1 MDLYLFNTVINTIWY
16 IFTILFVLYK
26 FTSFFSYIYNFIK
39 FCGKVF
45 TWIKYIY
52 DQIVIYLQKKR
63 GYKYTLL
70 NNLESQ
76 TTQTRKTYF
85 QKIKENIL
93 KSYIKLKLYFGFSHK
108 QQPLPQHF
116 GTPLTEIVSNSNIKN
131 QSYYNS
137 SEQNCFNSNLDEL
150 DESSILF
157 NYLNDE
163 IDNSVSERFN
173 VQHSEHSEDSYN
185 SDNLINLERSKHTN
199 DSENSDK
206 LINYFSNP
214 NLSNFNSNNTNL
226 SNFNSNII
234 PLDNNYN
241 IDSHTSIINTF
252 SEKQIDRPYDV
263 NNSNLLFNS
272 KFILN
277 SIKQSTRENET
288 APYLFEFQND
298 KIDKKINLNKSICVN
313 EEKKKDI
320 YNFDKEITKN
330 PYI

>member
-39 FCGKVF
+39 FCGKLF

-70 NNLESQ
+70 NDLESQ

-85 QKIKENIL
+85 QQIKENIWM
-93 KSYIKLKLYFGFSHK
+93 SYIKLKLYLGFSHK
-108 QQPLPQHF
+108 QPLSSQHL

-137 SEQNCFNSNLDEL
+137 SEQNYFNSNLDDL
-150 DESSILF
+150 DESSILY

-163 IDNSVSERFN
+163 IDNSVSDNFN
-173 VQHSEHSEDSYN
+173 VQHSEYSEDLV
-185 SDNLINLERSKHTN
+185 NLKGSENTNNLEN
-199 DSENSDK
+199 SEN
-206 LINYFSNP
+206 LINYFNNT

-234 PLDNNYN
+234 PLNNNYN
-241 IDSHTSIINTF
+241 IESHTSIINTF
-252 SEKQIDRPYDV
+252 YEKEIDRPYDV
-263 NNSNLLFNS
+263 NDSNVLFNS

-277 SIKQSTRENET
+277 SIKQTKRENET
-288 APYLFEFQND
+288 APYLFEFENN
-298 KIDKKINLNKSICVN
+298 KIDKKIKLNNSICVN
-313 EEKKKDI
+313 KEKKNDLH
-320 YNFDKEITKN
+320 NFDKEITKN